1 MSKPESYRKDS
12 YHMNGSL
19 ANKTNKDK
27 HTQKYTRLVRLEAG
41 TVVSLQREDNL
52 GKYKDTKDVAYLTSK

>member
-1 MSKPESYRKDS
+1 
-12 YHMNGSL
+12 MNGSL

-27 HTQKYTRLVRLEAG
+27 HTQKYKRLVRLEAG

>member
-1 MSKPESYRKDS
+1 
-12 YHMNGSL
+12 MNGSL

-41 TVVSLQREDNL
+41 TVASQQREDNL
-52 GKYKDTKDVAYLTSK
+52 GKFKDTKDVAYLTSK